1 MVIRGKGEMDLF
13 LESFQK
19 LRKKVLALCFGSVRN
34 PVQTHI
40 KEGQSY
46 LLMASQVPGT
56 ALGAL
61 HYYLTICWVCALGP
75 EAQRV

>member
-1 MVIRGKGEMDLF
+1 MRGKGEMDLF

-46 LLMASQVPGT
+46 LFTDGFESTRNCPWCSPLLPHNP
-56 ALGAL
+56 LGVRIRA
-61 HYYLTICWVCALGP
+61 
-75 EAQRV
+75 